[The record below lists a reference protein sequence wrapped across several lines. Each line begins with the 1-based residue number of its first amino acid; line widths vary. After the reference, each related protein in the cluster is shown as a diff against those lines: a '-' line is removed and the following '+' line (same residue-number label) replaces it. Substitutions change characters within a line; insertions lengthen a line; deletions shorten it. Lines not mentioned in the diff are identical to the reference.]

1 MRLTKS
7 VSFRAVKRAKF
18 TPAKTALS
26 LRPGAEPPARAAVP
40 PMETIVLLLTVSFL
54 PGGALGAGCS
64 WGAQNIQIAPYL
76 GCAPS
81 SAQANACSQSC
92 DAPMPCSRTGQ
103 IASAALACRALPP
116 FLRRPRTS
124 QSTTTT
130 TVCARV
136 SRSNRWQSHART
148 PSTPGARRSSTT
160 TTSSTPPPPHLAQV
174 TSRPRCATAP
184 QAPGAPA
191 LTLPTP
197 HSWPAQT
204 AAMVFWCHNLVTPCQ
219 LSLTSVNIGTKG
231 ISNTTVTDSAA
242 ALL

>member
-81 SAQANACSQSC
+81 FAQANACSQSSG
-92 DAPMPCSRTGQ
+92 AHHRTLSTCS
-103 IASAALACRALPP
+103 C
-116 FLRRPRTS
+116 
-124 QSTTTT
+124 
-130 TVCARV
+130 
-136 SRSNRWQSHART
+136 
-148 PSTPGARRSSTT
+148 
-160 TTSSTPPPPHLAQV
+160 
-174 TSRPRCATAP
+174 
-184 QAPGAPA
+184 
-191 LTLPTP
+191 
-197 HSWPAQT
+197 
-204 AAMVFWCHNLVTPCQ
+204 
-219 LSLTSVNIGTKG
+219 
-231 ISNTTVTDSAA
+231 
-242 ALL
+242 

>member
-1 MRLTKS
+1 MQR
-7 VSFRAVKRAKF
+7 FA
-18 TPAKTALS
+18 
-26 LRPGAEPPARAAVP
+26 
-40 PMETIVLLLTVSFL
+40 PMQTIVLLLAVSFL

-81 SAQANACSQSC
+81 PKPTRVANHPVPTIAHVARAPAEPLVTLAHWGRSCRSSTACAC
-92 DAPMPCSRTGQ
+92 DVPMPCSRTAQ

-124 QSTTTT
+124 RSTTTT

-136 SRSNRWQSHART
+136 SRSNRWQNHART
-148 PSTPGARRSSTT
+148 PSTPGAKRSSTT
-160 TTSSTPPPPHLAQV
+160 TTLSTPPPPHLAQV

-231 ISNTTVTDSAA
+231 ITNTTVTDSAA